1 MIISETGDRWSC
13 QVVVLVVGTGDGV
26 VISPVSSVQTL
37 QFILCSGGNTVRL
50 QVQASGALLSIYSPK
65 KLGEFFYE

>member
-26 VISPVSSVQTL
+26 VISPVSSVQL

-50 QVQASGALLSIYSPK
+50 QVQASGALLSIRSPK
-65 KLGEFFYE
+65 KLGEFV